1 MMAEWIVIFVIVA
14 CFLALVT
21 TSLSADIVFLCGL
34 GALIVLDV
42 VPPEDALAG
51 FANQGMLTVAA
62 LYVVAAGLK
71 ETGAIQVVVDK
82 IIGTSRTVQ
91 RAQIRL
97 MTPVI
102 FISSFIN
109 NTPVVASFIPAVQD
123 WSRKNKI
130 PASKLLIPLSYA
142 SILGGTCTLIGTSTN
157 LVVNGLLIDE
167 TTTEGIGFFEI
178 AYIGVPCAIIG
189 FIYIMLASGK
199 LLPDRGLGLSLFK
212 DPREYTIEM
221 IVEKGSPLSGKSLE
235 EAGIYGL
242 PGLYIMDIY
251 REDEV
256 ISVSNPRQLLREND
270 RIVFVGILD
279 SVVDLQHIKGLKP
292 ATDQIFK
299 LDALPSDRVLVEAV
313 ISPTH
318 PLNNMTIKEGRFRD
332 LYDGVVL
339 AIARNGERIRKS
351 VGDITLKTGD
361 TLLLETLPSF
371 IERYKNSSDYS
382 LVSNISYFSPRA
394 TEKAKMAW
402 GILIGM
408 VLLAT
413 SGILSMFQA
422 SFLAAAAM
430 ILTGSC
436 RPQLAKEN
444 VDWTVLIVIAASIG
458 IGYSLQAT
466 GAAEM
471 LANQILNIDTANPYF
486 FLAATYLATTLLT
499 EVINNNTAAVLIFP
513 IAISVAASLNINY
526 EPFVIVIMM
535 AGSAS
540 FATPIG
546 YQTNLMVYGPGGYKF
561 TDFAKIGLPLNIIVG
576 IITVLFAPFVWPF

>member
-167 TTTEGIGFFEI
+167 ATTEGIGFFEI

-402 GILIGM
+402 GVLIGM